1 MSRRNLWP
9 SVFSE
14 SSSPKD
20 EDCWLFRKFYKCTGS
35 ASESGDFK
43 VLKSNFKLNAIHGH
57 ATWQHHSP
65 SPLTQKIPKKKK
77 KRGCQTARFTGGPCT
92 CCHIRNR
99 TLSDTSFDVLRVHV
113 QVHYSFCVSLWMSNW
128 RNCLCTAHNVRRGRR
143 NVLFCSNSTLW

>member
-77 KRGCQTARFTGGPCT
+77 KTRLPNRPI
-92 CCHIRNR
+92 HWR
-99 TLSDTSFDVLRVHV
+99 TLYMLPYPKQNFI
-113 QVHYSFCVSLWMSNW
+113 
-128 RNCLCTAHNVRRGRR
+128 
-143 NVLFCSNSTLW
+143 